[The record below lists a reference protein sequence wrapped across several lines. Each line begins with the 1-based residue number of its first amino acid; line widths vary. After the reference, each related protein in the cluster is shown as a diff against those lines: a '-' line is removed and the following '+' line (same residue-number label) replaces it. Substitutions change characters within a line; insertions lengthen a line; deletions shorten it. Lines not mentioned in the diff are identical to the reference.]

1 MGFEMEE
8 SFLILFA
15 SASDSFVQVTV
26 FVAAALLVFGYIDYR
41 NQGEFVAFIEKSK
54 KFQPVLGALLG
65 LTPGCGGAIFIMPL
79 FVKGSVSFGTV
90 VATLIAT
97 AGDSAFLTISK
108 VPLTFL
114 AISAVSFVAAVLTG
128 FLVDRAGLGEK
139 LRLGIKH
146 MKPAVVHEKHDS
158 AASHSF
164 EGLHHIGHSEG
175 DEIDILLHHTGHGVT
190 GLAQKLTHRFFWVFW
205 VLAAI
210 GLVFGVGLLMGIESK
225 YAYGIGVAGTLT
237 SIAVTVLSRK
247 FLRDD
252 THEES
257 EHKLMSIREMFIH
270 NAIETSF
277 VGTWVFVAYAVY
289 AFAAAAVGGDAV
301 ILSWMT
307 SAGLASVFVGVL
319 IGLIPGCG
327 PQILFVSLYL
337 KGVLPFA
344 AVVANAVSQDGD
356 ALFPLLAIDRRS
368 AWYASLITTIPA
380 LAVGLIFYYL
390 S

>member
-1 MGFEMEE
+1 MEDA
-8 SFLILFA
+8 FLIIIA

-26 FVAAALLVFGYIDYR
+26 FVAAALLLFGYIDYR
-41 NQGEFVAFIEKSK
+41 NQGEFVQYIEQSRKL
-54 KFQPVLGALLG
+54 QPVLGALLG

-114 AISAVSFVAAVLTG
+114 AISAVSFVAAVITG
-128 FLVDRAGLGEK
+128 YIVDYANVGEK

-146 MKPAVVHEKHDS
+146 MKPELVDEKQ
-158 AASHSF
+158 AAAIHSF
-164 EGLHHIGHSEG
+164 TDLHHIGHSEG
-175 DEIDILLHHTGHGVT
+175 DEIDVLLHHTDHGVS
-190 GLAQKLTHRFFWVFW
+190 GLAQTITHRFFWIFW

-210 GLVFGVGLLMGIESK
+210 GLVLGIGLLMGIKSE
-225 YAYGIGVAGTLT
+225 YAFAVGVAGTVASVL
-237 SIAVTVLSRK
+237 VTILSRK
-247 FLRDD
+247 FLSDD

-277 VGTWVFVAYAVY
+277 VGSWVFVAYAIYGY
-289 AFAAAAVGGDAV
+289 AAHLVGGDAV
-301 ILSWMT
+301 IIGWMT
-307 SAGLASVFVGVL
+307 SAGLTSVFVGVL

-327 PQILFVSLYL
+327 PQILFVSMYL
-337 KGVLPFA
+337 KGILPFA

-356 ALFPLLAIDRRS
+356 ALFPLLAIDRKS
-368 AWYASLITTIPA
+368 AWYASVITTIPA
-380 LAVGLIFYYL
+380 LVVGLFFYYIL
-390 S
+390 G